1 MMAVWCMSGA
11 LLLVLLTGLSYSYPM
26 KQVGAN
32 PASAGSNWLLLSDG
46 FAPSRS
52 WAASKTVSNPA
63 QSSFQNAPAPPG
75 YAQGS
80 SAGPAPPASKQGIS
94 WDVAPPSPFSA
105 GASTGPSTQ
114 QFASSGSVP
123 QPLGLSIVSQ
133 PDASL
138 PQYRAGEL
146 IQEQRSF
153 EQGNS
158 ESETEEQGSL
168 LPPPPVIYA
177 APPPQGFNGRPVL
190 SGLAPYPYP
199 NPYPY
204 YDYMF
209 LTGQYPPGTYTYASN
224 SLEQGRDSWEEARYT
239 KDNYPSTQQAENIP
253 YKHRTVRQASIGSA
267 SHGQSGAATGQQQLY
282 SGVGVQGSYSQL
294 G

>member
-26 KQVGAN
+26 KQ
-32 PASAGSNWLLLSDG
+32 ASAGSNWMLPSGG
-46 FAPSRS
+46 FAPSGS

-94 WDVAPPSPFSA
+94 WAVAPP
-105 GASTGPSTQ
+105 
-114 QFASSGSVP
+114 P
-123 QPLGLSIVSQ
+123 QPLGLNIVSR
-133 PDASL
+133 PDSSL
-138 PQYRAGEL
+138 PQYQAGEL
-146 IQEQRSF
+146 IQEQKSF
-153 EQGNS
+153 EHGNS
-158 ESETEEQGSL
+158 ESETEEQGSI
-168 LPPPPVIYA
+168 PPPPFVYA
-177 APPPQGFNGRPVL
+177 APPPQGFNGGLVP
-190 SGLAPYPYP
+190 SGLVPYPYP

-209 LTGQYPPGTYTYASN
+209 LTGQYPPGTYTYTSN
-224 SLEQGRDSWEEARYT
+224 SFEQGRDSWENARYT
-239 KDNYPSTQQAENIP
+239 RDNYPSTQQAKNIP

-282 SGVGVQGSYSQL
+282 SGVDVQGSYSQL
-294 G
+294 GRQRGEPRSFM